1 MRKNI
6 FENRLRLIGHNKL
19 IIKKI
24 SNPISFLNARTIFS
38 KNNNILDYLFDD
50 IRYNFNSIIFDF
62 IFIYICVNFFYRLFL

>member
-62 IFIYICVNFFYRLFL
+62 IFIYICINFFYRLFL